1 MDDVAAVAD
10 TWGEPSDSAWAA
22 QVRHPRRSTDA
33 VSKALGIRPSR
44 AFVAGEARTTGA
56 GAPLRDVQA
65 VVLLTD
71 LGKGTGRALE
81 SRLRAA
87 TRKLRK
93 HAALLRSWR
102 RSGGTLAYYVTI
114 HGEAAMGCRSRR
126 TSCRTSD
133 SLGVELGIEACGP
146 CWRPLFA

>member
-1 MDDVAAVAD
+1 MRDAAAVAD
-10 TWGEPSDSAWAA
+10 PWGTFGFSINL

-44 AFVAGEARTTGA
+44 AGVAGEARTTGA
-56 GAPLRDVQA
+56 GAPLPGTHKESYCSLHLV
-65 VVLLTD
+65 T
-71 LGKGTGRALE
+71 GTGRALE

-102 RSGGTLAYYVTI
+102 RSGGALAYYITI
-114 HGEAAMGCRSRR
+114 HGEAAMGLSVAPDLL
-126 TSCRTSD
+126 SEIGG
-133 SLGVELGIEACGP
+133 LGIELGIEALRARQ
-146 CWRPLFA
+146 RPS